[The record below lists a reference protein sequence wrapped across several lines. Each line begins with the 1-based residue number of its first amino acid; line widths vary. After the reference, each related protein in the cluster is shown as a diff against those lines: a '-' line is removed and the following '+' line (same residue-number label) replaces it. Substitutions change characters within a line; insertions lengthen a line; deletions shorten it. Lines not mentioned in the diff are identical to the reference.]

1 MEAIASAV
9 IGGTLLIGGVG
20 NVIGSMFGVLIQG
33 IIQTIIIFQGNLS
46 SWWTK
51 VVVAG
56 LLCLFVV
63 LQRVIN
69 IKGEDINNFRI
80 FKRESSM

>member
-33 IIQTIIIFQGNLS
+33 IIQT
-46 SWWTK
+46 W
-51 VVVAG
+51 
-56 LLCLFVV
+56 C
-63 LQRVIN
+63 
-69 IKGEDINNFRI
+69 
-80 FKRESSM
+80 

>member
-33 IIQTIIIFQGNLS
+33 IIQTIIIFQGNLLVDQGRCS
-46 SWWTK
+46 RAI
-51 VVVAG
+51 V
-56 LLCLFVV
+56 FVC
-63 LQRVIN
+63 
-69 IKGEDINNFRI
+69 RI
-80 FKRESSM
+80 AKSY